1 MNIQALIVGFSSWE
15 QYAYAFFLLISCI
28 IEWTFGSIQVDGI
41 QSLLDVNFLLKLNL
55 PKGSYLGND
64 LFKNVISMIV
74 VYFDQAVFNLFCSFS
89 TFFSD
94 FPSEIKKS
102 KNEQKQFFHQNLAKL
117 MKKQIFTKLWIAQHQ
132 NHGQN
137 IQHRQFHSHYSPPPQ
152 TPPHINRIFISQF
165 LS

>member
-1 MNIQALIVGFSSWE
+1 M
-15 QYAYAFFLLISCI
+15 
-28 IEWTFGSIQVDGI
+28 
-41 QSLLDVNFLLKLNL
+41 NFLLKLNL
-55 PKGSYLGND
+55 PKGGYLGND

-137 IQHRQFHSHYSPPPQ
+137 IQHRQFHSHYSPPK
-152 TPPHINRIFISQF
+152 PHHTSTEFSSHSTCLKIWLIDFKIIYCQF
-165 LS
+165 HWCCASLKKW